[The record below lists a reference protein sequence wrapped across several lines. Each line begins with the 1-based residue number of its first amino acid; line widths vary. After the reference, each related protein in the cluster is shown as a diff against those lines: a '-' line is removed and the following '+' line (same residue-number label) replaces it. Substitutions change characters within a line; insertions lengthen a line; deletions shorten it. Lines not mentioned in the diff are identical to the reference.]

1 MTQTR
6 IPTQPSD
13 TAPSQ
18 PWQGRPQ
25 QASSRRGHMRH
36 LSPFWRHFLEMLAA
50 MVVGMLVT
58 GAIFL
63 SIVGLKTW
71 NEVTLQYPTQSLLAM
86 AAGMTIPMVA
96 WMLFRGDGRQVRLR
110 DGGGYGAPGRSVPV
124 PGLVRRH
131 SERMVWGVLRDDD
144 RGHAGADA
152 LPPQYLLD
160 SDVGRATDISPPN
173 DSVNV
178 FPEYAR
184 SETWTAVHIRQFV
197 STPFIVL
204 AFSDTP
210 GSSATPHPR

>member
-96 WMLFRGDGRQVRLR
+96 WMLFRGMGGRYAYEMAAAMVLPVVPFLCLVWFDVTASAWR
-110 DGGGYGAPGRSVPV
+110 GAYCATTIVAMLVLMRYRRSIY
-124 PGLVRRH
+124 
-131 SERMVWGVLRDDD
+131 SIAM
-144 RGHAGADA
+144 
-152 LPPQYLLD
+152 
-160 SDVGRATDISPPN
+160 
-173 DSVNV
+173 
-178 FPEYAR
+178 
-184 SETWTAVHIRQFV
+184 
-197 STPFIVL
+197 
-204 AFSDTP
+204 
-210 GSSATPHPR
+210 